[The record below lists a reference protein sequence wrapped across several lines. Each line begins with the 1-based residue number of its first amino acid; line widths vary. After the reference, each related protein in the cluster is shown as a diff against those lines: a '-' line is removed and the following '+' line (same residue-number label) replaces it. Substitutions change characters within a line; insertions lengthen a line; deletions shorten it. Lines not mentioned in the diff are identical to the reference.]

1 MTARRKT
8 YLLWLALVT
17 FVAIINGIFKNS
29 LTQVLVMVTA
39 CYALYQLL
47 KMDHVFDR
55 KKRRENR
62 ASREINSAIFFNQ
75 HVKLRKPSRLFL
87 CLFKMSF
94 YLFLK
99 K

>member
-17 FVAIINGIFKNS
+17 FVAIMNGIFKNT

-62 ASREINSAIFFNQ
+62 ASR
-75 HVKLRKPSRLFL
+75 
-87 CLFKMSF
+87 
-94 YLFLK
+94 
-99 K
+99 

>member
-17 FVAIINGIFKNS
+17 FVAIMNGIFKNS

-62 ASREINSAIFFNQ
+62 ASRKINSAIFIQ
-75 HVKLRKPSRLFL
+75 SSRKVAKAIATFFVPL
-87 CLFKMSF
+87 
-94 YLFLK
+94 
-99 K
+99 

>member
-8 YLLWLALVT
+8 YLLWLARVT

-47 KMDHVFDR
+47 KQLLKMDHVFDR

-62 ASREINSAIFFNQ
+62 ASR
-75 HVKLRKPSRLFL
+75 
-87 CLFKMSF
+87 
-94 YLFLK
+94 
-99 K
+99 

>member
-17 FVAIINGIFKNS
+17 FVAIMNGIFKNS

-47 KMDHVFDR
+47 KMDHVLIVKSVVRIGQAGKSIQPFL
-55 KKRRENR
+55 
-62 ASREINSAIFFNQ
+62 FNH
-75 HVKLRKPSRLFL
+75 HVKLRRPSRLFL